1 MGQTILEGFQF
12 IVDLGPSVMLPI
24 LIFILAMCFRISIGK
39 ALRASVTIGIGF
51 VGIFLVLDLLT
62 SSLGPAIEG
71 MIATSGVDLPIL
83 DTGWPPLAAIA
94 FAQPIAPLIIIMIV
108 VINIVMLVFNWTK
121 TINIDIWNYWHFA
134 FAGGLIFITTNSY
147 IIGLV
152 GAAVSMIITMKL
164 ADWSAPYVQKRMGIP
179 GVSLPTMSSAI
190 YFPIGI
196 LGDKILDQVPGLN
209 KLNADPETI
218 RKRFGVFGEPM
229 MIGVILGIIIG
240 IIAGFGAGAVIEL
253 GISLGA
259 VMFIMPRMVSILM
272 EGLMPLSDAIRD
284 LLNRRFPNR
293 KDLYVG
299 LDIAVIIGNP
309 AVVSTALL
317 LVPIT
322 VLLAVILPGNGI
334 MPLGDLPFIVVPLS
348 MILVATNKNIV
359 RSVIIGIPIIITGL
373 YIATYLA
380 PTVTSLAES
389 IQYEF
394 PEGSTTLINSFLDGG
409 NPLRFWLI
417 TLSEG
422 NLISIAV
429 IPVVGLGL
437 WWIYKITR
445 RDFDE
450 NGELKE

>member
-39 ALRASVTIGIGF
+39 ALRSSVTIGIGF

-62 SSLGPAIEG
+62 GSLGPAIEG
-71 MIATSGVDLPIL
+71 MIETSGVDLPIL

-94 FAQPIAPLIIIMIV
+94 FAQPIAPLIIIMVV
-108 VINIVMLVFNWTK
+108 VINIVMLMLNWTK
-121 TINIDIWNYWHFA
+121 TINVDIWNYWHFA
-134 FAGGLIFITTNSY
+134 FAGGLVFITTNSY
-147 IIGLV
+147 ILGLV
-152 GAAVSMIITMKL
+152 TAAVSMIVVMKL
-164 ADWSAPYVQKRMGIP
+164 ADWSAPYVQKRMEIP
-179 GVSLPTMSSAI
+179 GISLPTLSSAI

-196 LGDKILDQVPGLN
+196 LGDKIIDKVPGLKN
-209 KLNADPETI
+209 LNADPESI

-229 MIGVILGIIIG
+229 MIGIVLGIIIG
-240 IIAGFGAGAVIEL
+240 IVAGFGPGEVIEL

-272 EGLMPLSDAIRD
+272 EGLMPLSDAIRN

-293 KDLYVG
+293 KDLYIG

-359 RSVIIGIPIIITGL
+359 RSVIIGIPIIAAGL

-380 PTVTSLAES
+380 PSVTSLAES
-389 IQYEF
+389 IQYDF

-409 NPLRFWLI
+409 NPFRFWLV
-417 TLSEG
+417 TLSQG
-422 NLISIAV
+422 NLISLIAV
-429 IPVVGLGL
+429 PVVGLGL
-437 WWIYKITR
+437 WWIYKLTR
-445 RDFDE
+445 KDFDE
-450 NGELKE
+450 NGELKK